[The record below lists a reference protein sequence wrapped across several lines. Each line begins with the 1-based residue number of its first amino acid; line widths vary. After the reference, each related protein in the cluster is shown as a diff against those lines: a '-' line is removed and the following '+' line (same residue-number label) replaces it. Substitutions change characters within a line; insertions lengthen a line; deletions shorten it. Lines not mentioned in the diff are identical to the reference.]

1 MACKPFK
8 IAAAYDTETCNIC
21 TDEVANTWRAYPVLY
36 IVNDL
41 RKVELKEYEAGRGRV
56 EFYRDGTDMLACVE
70 RYIEWGR
77 DEGCVPI
84 ICAYNL
90 MFDLQPII
98 YELNLRYDMQV
109 SAQSSTSAYT
119 VDLVDTDGR
128 PLLRFW
134 DMFYLEMR
142 GLAKMGDTC
151 GLPKATGDWDYSLIR
166 TPDTPLTDE
175 ELYYAARDTE
185 VLPAYLR
192 YLLESNEWLEPE
204 WLGVRVLTKTSLVRQ
219 AGKNETGRLRIVR
232 DKGGDISVQA
242 SFERLCASE
251 LAPTYA
257 QYALRKAC
265 FRGGFT
271 FTAARYAGLV
281 QRNVYSIDETSAHHA
296 YINGHML
303 PVEFHALPPVTL
315 QAMAENVASVALDA
329 AIRHWEEPFGAAF
342 HARIRFTNLRQRA
355 GSAFDTWDIALIP
368 EGKFKEKGQLGE
380 WGGDADRDAVT
391 AVRSKG
397 YVDVAEGAVFAF
409 GKLVAAR
416 SAILHVSEM
425 ELWCMAQVYEWDGM
439 EAILGEGTTRFV
451 KPPDYVT
458 LLSNLFYARKAACK
472 QILKTYETGV
482 PYEPDIPASI
492 PGGIADRLRKGSM
505 TREDIESYYNSTVK
519 GMFNSIYGM
528 EAQDVFKA
536 GYEVDEGVIS
546 VDRST
551 VTTRENYKE
560 KYDEVKNKLVCYP
573 YGLRI
578 VGGSRMALVAAIAL
592 MYRAFGERVR
602 VLGGDTDSLKI
613 SCDADVKPSDLMD
626 ALADFHVGVTASI
639 NRCMV
644 RVRERYPD
652 YASDLKDVGTF
663 EVEGDAYPLH
673 MDAWNKARVSWDGKR
688 AHVTCAGLSRPQG
701 MYNIEDWI
709 AEMSAAHGFDE
720 VAPRVLGYGVR
731 VANGV
736 CHALEHYRPNPSDV
750 LDMDVTDYMGETRHV
765 HSHESI
771 ALYPSD
777 RVLGDTSKGGNARTA
792 DYLKKRWGR
801 DIDTTERVID
811 VGTYT
816 YIDNEGDEREW

>member
-1 MACKPFK
+1 MEHKLFK

-21 TDEVANTWRAYPVLY
+21 TDADTNTWRAYPVLY

-41 RKVELKEYEAGRGRV
+41 RDVELKTYEVGDGCIS
-56 EFYRDGTDMLACVE
+56 FYRHGDDMLACVE
-70 RYIEWGR
+70 RYVEWGL

-98 YELNLRYDMQV
+98 YELNVRRDMQV

-119 VDLVDTDGR
+119 VDLVNEDGNV
-128 PLLRFW
+128 LLRFW

-166 TPDTPLTDE
+166 TPDTPLTDTE
-175 ELYYAARDTE
+175 IYYASRDVE

-192 YLLESNEWLEPE
+192 YLLESNEWLKPE

-219 AGKNETGRLRIVR
+219 AGKNEIGRLRIER
-232 DKGGDISVQA
+232 EKGKPVSVQA
-242 SFERLCASE
+242 AFERLCAAE

-281 QRNVYSIDETSAHHA
+281 QENVYSIDETSAHHA

-303 PVEFHALPPVTL
+303 PVEFRALYPSVLQSMAESVSSVTL
-315 QAMAENVASVALDA
+315 NT
-329 AIRHWEEPFGAAF
+329 AIKHWEEPFGVAF

-355 GSAFDTWDIALIP
+355 GSGFEAWDIALIP
-368 EGKFKEKGQLGE
+368 EGKFKAKGQLGE
-380 WGGDADRDAVT
+380 WGGDADRDTVT

-409 GKLVAAR
+409 GKLVKAS

-439 EAILGEGTTRFV
+439 EAILGEGTTRFA

-482 PYEPDIPASI
+482 PYELDIPDSI

-505 TREDIESYYNSTVK
+505 THEDMESYYNSTVK

-536 GYEVDEGVIS
+536 GYEIADGVIS
-546 VDRST
+546 VDRAT
-551 VTTRENYKE
+551 VVTRENYKE
-560 KYDEVKNKLVCYP
+560 KYDEVSKKLVCYP
-573 YGLRI
+573 YGMRI
-578 VGGSRMALVAAIAL
+578 VGGSRMALVAAIEI
-592 MYRAFGERVR
+592 MYRAFGESVR
-602 VLGGDTDSLKI
+602 VLGGDTDSLKV
-613 SCDADVKPSDLMD
+613 SCDTGIKSSDLMG
-626 ALADFHVGVTASI
+626 ALCDFHEGVTASI
-639 NRCMV
+639 NRCMT
-644 RVRERYPD
+644 RVRDRYPA
-652 YASDLKDVGTF
+652 YASDLEDVGTF
-663 EVEGDAYPLH
+663 EVEGDSYPLH

-701 MYNIEDWI
+701 MYTIEDWI
-709 AEMSAAHGFDE
+709 ADMSVRHVFTE

-731 VANGV
+731 VANAV

-750 LDMDVTDYMGETRHV
+750 LDMDVTDYTGKTRHV

-777 RVLGDTSKGGNARTA
+777 RVLGDTSKGGNARTV

-801 DIDTTERVID
+801 EVDTTECVID

-816 YIDNEGDEREW
+816 YIDIEGVEREW